1 MTQTRSCP
9 TCSPSPLSRRE
20 VGADGVRS
28 GRTASDAPGSRR
40 IGAGT
45 YTLTN
50 PVRTVRPRS
59 LPARVLTPDPGHGV
73 LDPLGDREPGTL
85 GGRAGGPI
93 ASAEPG
99 GVRHLAADDLHLRSH
114 GLRAPAVVNALGF
127 SKLRSEIVEAAAIR
141 ALRAGVEPGPGVAR
155 RGPIPGGEQFR
166 DGHVLSRAREE
177 VGDVMQAHHVPHTAE
192 APPPE
197 RERPVLALAA
207 EGARFDGRPFPG
219 LLVRGR
225 CEELVDG

>member
-28 GRTASDAPGSRR
+28 GRPASDAPGARR

-45 YTLTN
+45 YTQTN
-50 PVRTVRPRS
+50 PGRTGRPRS

-93 ASAEPG
+93 ASAEPD
-99 GVRHLAADDLHLRSH
+99 GVGDLVSDELHLRSH
-114 GLRAPAVVNALGF
+114 GLLAPAVVNALGF
-127 SKLRSEIVEAAAIR
+127 GKLRSEIVEAAAIR
-141 ALRAGVEPGPGVAR
+141 PLRPGVQPR
-155 RGPIPGGEQFR
+155 PG
-166 DGHVLSRAREE
+166 A
-177 VGDVMQAHHVPHTAE
+177 
-192 APPPE
+192 APP
-197 RERPVLALAA
+197 RP
-207 EGARFDGRPFPG
+207 
-219 LLVRGR
+219 
-225 CEELVDG
+225 